1 MYRKQNLIDRMTINE
16 IKTNMEE
23 ELVSEID
30 NEFQIVVVEDTE
42 LLNISSKKLRSVLKG

>member
-1 MYRKQNLIDRMTINE
+1 MYRKQNLSDRMTINE

-30 NEFQIVVVEDTE
+30 NEFQIVVVDTE